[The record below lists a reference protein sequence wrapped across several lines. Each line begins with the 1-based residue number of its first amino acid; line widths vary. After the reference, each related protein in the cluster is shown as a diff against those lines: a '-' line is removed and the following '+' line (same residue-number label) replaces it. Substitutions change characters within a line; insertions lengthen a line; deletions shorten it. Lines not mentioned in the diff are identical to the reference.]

1 MIIKGLIDEDFIN
14 YKVASMII
22 EFPYCDFKC
31 DKENCNHICQNEYLI
46 KEPDISISYE
56 KIVKRYLTNPIT
68 KAVIF
73 QGLEP
78 LDSPSDVFNL
88 IATFRQ
94 EYHCNDDIVIYTG
107 YKEEEIQDFIN
118 QLKQYNN
125 IIIKFGRFRPYL
137 DSYYDPILKVHLASN
152 NQYAKKIS

>member
-14 YKVASMII
+14 YKVASMVI

-31 DKENCNHICQNEYLI
+31 DRENCNHICQNEYLI
-46 KEPDISISYE
+46 KEPDISISYD
-56 KIVKRYLTNPIT
+56 KIVERYLANPIT

-78 LDSPSDVFNL
+78 IDSPSDVLNL

-94 EYHCNDDIVIYTG
+94 QYHCNDDIVIYTG
-107 YKEEEIQDFIN
+107 YKEEEIRDFIN

-137 DSYYDPILKVHLASN
+137 DSHYDPVLKIHLASY